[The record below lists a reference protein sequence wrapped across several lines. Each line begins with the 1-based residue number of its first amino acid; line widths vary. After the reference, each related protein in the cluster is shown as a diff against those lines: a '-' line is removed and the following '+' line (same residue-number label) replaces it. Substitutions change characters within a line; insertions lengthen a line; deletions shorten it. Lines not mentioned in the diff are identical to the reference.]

1 MIWLASAL
9 KLLVEIALMAL
20 LGRAL
25 LGLLA
30 GPGAPGN
37 VFWRLLD
44 VVVQP
49 CFRATALIGR
59 GRWSPSRV
67 RGLTAVSLLLLWI
80 AATTLKVAACL
91 SAGPGACR

>member
-9 KLLVEIALMAL
+9 KLLTEIALMAL
-20 LGRAL
+20 VGRAL

-30 GPGAPGN
+30 GAGASGN
-37 VFWRLLD
+37 AFWRLLD

-49 CFRATALIGR
+49 CFRATAWLGR
-59 GRWSPSRV
+59 GRWTAARV
-67 RGLTAVSLLLLWI
+67 QAVTALALFLLWLL
-80 AATTLKVAACL
+80 ATTLKVSACL